1 MIEPPIDE
9 RYERAAEVM
18 AAIAERDE
26 AVAKAERLSRAHGAV
41 VRSYA
46 EAVALLKDAQ
56 YLLGDGPACDDFHIK
71 LRAFLAKL
79 EAKP

>member
-26 AVAKAERLSRAHGAV
+26 AVA
-41 VRSYA
+41 
-46 EAVALLKDAQ
+46 LLRHVENTCGCAGVDIDA
-56 YLLGDGPACDDFHIK
+56 IVT
-71 LRAFLAKL
+71 FLAKIK
-79 EAKP
+79 EGK